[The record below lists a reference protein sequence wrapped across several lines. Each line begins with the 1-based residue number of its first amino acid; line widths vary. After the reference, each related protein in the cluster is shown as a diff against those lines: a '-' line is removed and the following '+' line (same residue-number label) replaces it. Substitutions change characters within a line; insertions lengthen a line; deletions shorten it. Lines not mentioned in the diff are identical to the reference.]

1 MLYETRVSSHL
12 MKLVI
17 SSGMPT
23 SQVEEYIS
31 RFFSII
37 PKRVGAFE
45 FHWPSEYKSNQL
57 ILFESEKF
65 NQILINLPIPL
76 SPKFPHHLRIFEFLL
91 YLLNSKTEG
100 SWLNYFKNNLFI
112 ANTLMGYDILDHY
125 SIMTIR
131 LFTPFNPFKLMAPII
146 STLQQYLEFLK
157 DHAVNRDLYEE
168 FKSSFKLKKIM
179 ESVDLDIL
187 DDISLQMKF
196 DRNAV
201 DWLLFDNMEFD
212 AEVISR
218 CLSAINPQLMNVTM
232 AWNKAG
238 KKKLDLIDP
247 YLKIPYQKTSL
258 DIKSSAS
265 DIKFVPKLPPKNEFS
280 FFGRILLQ
288 TFV

>member
-1 MLYETRVSSHL
+1 
-12 MKLVI
+12 
-17 SSGMPT
+17 
-23 SQVEEYIS
+23 
-31 RFFSII
+31 
-37 PKRVGAFE
+37 
-45 FHWPSEYKSNQL
+45 
-57 ILFESEKF
+57 
-65 NQILINLPIPL
+65 
-76 SPKFPHHLRIFEFLL
+76 
-91 YLLNSKTEG
+91 
-100 SWLNYFKNNLFI
+100 
-112 ANTLMGYDILDHY
+112 MGYDILEHH

-131 LFTPFNPFKLMAPII
+131 LFTPFNPFKLMASII

-232 AWNKAG
+232 AWYKAG
-238 KKKLDLIDP
+238 KKKLNLIDP

-258 DIKSSAS
+258 DIKSFAS
-265 DIKFVPKLPPKNEFS
+265 DIKFVPKLSPKNEFS
-280 FFGRILLQ
+280 FLEEFYYKPLFNIVNGYYLPIELVPGFWFKNDFIISSPEVALKLR
-288 TFV
+288 FVIQPDASLAQRFVIALYFKLIHESLF